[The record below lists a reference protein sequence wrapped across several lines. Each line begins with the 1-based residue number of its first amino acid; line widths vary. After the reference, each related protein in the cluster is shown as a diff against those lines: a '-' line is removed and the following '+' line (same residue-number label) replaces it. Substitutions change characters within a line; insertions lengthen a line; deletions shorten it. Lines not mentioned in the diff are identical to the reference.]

1 MDIRIEK
8 TRQSIINAFIEL
20 RSHKELE
27 RITIK
32 ELCEKAQ
39 INKSTFYAHYQD
51 IYHLSDTLETEVV
64 VSIMENLTHPER
76 VLDDT
81 AFFSREL
88 FMGFLAKDSLI
99 GILFSGSRSKCLVQK
114 IEVAL
119 KELVFRAYP
128 QYREDKDI
136 NIMLTYILYGCYYAF
151 YENRKYGD
159 VPVLSSITELTGK
172 TAQAA
177 VKIPTDEISFHIRK
191 GGKGGGFGKYGEEDG
206 VLDSDW
212 ELRVKGSDLVDF
224 PVSSGASDEWF
235 YIKFRS
241 GLAMMW
247 CNVTTKYSAASVLE
261 KWVSY
266 PFALQAGVVAF
277 GTLEGV
283 GSNAGAALGWN
294 VKIVPQSDNKNAR
307 VFVHNPSGS
316 FGGAD
321 AVTVSVLVLGCYKQ
335 VAQAQ
340 IVGTATVGSV
350 ITAERLNEIE
360 ERNYSTDSKITAV
373 KEALN

>member
-51 IYHLSDTLETEVV
+51 IYHLSDTLETGSCGINYGESHSSGESAGGYCFFFQGTVHG
-64 VSIMENLTHPER
+64 VSGK
-76 VLDDT
+76 
-81 AFFSREL
+81 
-88 FMGFLAKDSLI
+88 GFADR
-99 GILFSGSRSKCLVQK
+99 GFVFGSRSKCLVQK

-172 TAQAA
+172 AAQAA
-177 VKIPTDEISFHIRK
+177 
-191 GGKGGGFGKYGEEDG
+191 
-206 VLDSDW
+206 LNM
-212 ELRVKGSDLVDF
+212 
-224 PVSSGASDEWF
+224 
-235 YIKFRS
+235 IK
-241 GLAMMW
+241 
-247 CNVTTKYSAASVLE
+247 N
-261 KWVSY
+261 
-266 PFALQAGVVAF
+266 
-277 GTLEGV
+277 
-283 GSNAGAALGWN
+283 
-294 VKIVPQSDNKNAR
+294 
-307 VFVHNPSGS
+307 
-316 FGGAD
+316 
-321 AVTVSVLVLGCYKQ
+321 
-335 VAQAQ
+335 
-340 IVGTATVGSV
+340 
-350 ITAERLNEIE
+350 
-360 ERNYSTDSKITAV
+360 
-373 KEALN
+373 